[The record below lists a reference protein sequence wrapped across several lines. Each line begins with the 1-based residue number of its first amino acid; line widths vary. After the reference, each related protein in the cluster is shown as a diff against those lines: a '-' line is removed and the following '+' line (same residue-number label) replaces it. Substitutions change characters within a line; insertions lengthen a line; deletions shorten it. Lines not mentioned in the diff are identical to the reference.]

1 MEERASGEG
10 IRREERASAEGI
22 TCEERASGG
31 DRGRASP
38 SHKR

>member
-10 IRREERASAEGI
+10 IRSEERASAEGI
-22 TCEERASGG
+22 RSEERASGG